1 MINHATTNEK
11 TDIAILMWDKTDLN
25 QEALLEIKRV
35 FCNDKEVNLPRKLK
49 NFKNIASNM

>member
-11 TDIAILMWDKTDLN
+11 TDKAILMWDKTDLN

-35 FCNDKEVNLPRKLK
+35 FCNDKEVNLPRKFK

>member
-1 MINHATTNEK
+1 
-11 TDIAILMWDKTDLN
+11 MWDKTDLN

-49 NFKNIASNM
+49 IFKNIASNM

>member
-1 MINHATTNEK
+1 MINHATTNKK

-49 NFKNIASNM
+49 IFKNIASNM